1 MYLFFIL
8 QNMKEK
14 IAKLADLNSQLITK
28 IQEDNKEEVLK
39 ISEQI
44 AEVYKELETEV
55 DETDSKKEEVEKT
68 ADTVEEVKKTVNAMQ
83 AQITK
88 YADLF
93 VSADSIA
100 GLKEDLKSL
109 FEEKV
114 KKLEE
119 RVETLEGLSPSSNQQ
134 QDVDKSA
141 NDPWDFNN

>member
-1 MYLFFIL
+1 
-8 QNMKEK
+8 MKEK
-14 IAKLADLNSQLITK
+14 IAKLAALNSQLITK

-55 DETDSKKEEVEKT
+55 DETDSKNEEVEKT
-68 ADTVEEVKKTVNAMQ
+68 ANTVAEVKKTVNAMQ
-83 AQITK
+83 EQITK

-109 FEEKV
+109 FEEKI

-119 RVETLEGLSPSSNQQ
+119 RVETLEGLSPASNQQ
-134 QDVDKSA
+134 QDVNKSA
-141 NDPWDFNN
+141 DDPWDFNN

>member
-1 MYLFFIL
+1 
-8 QNMKEK
+8 MKEK
-14 IAKLADLNSQLITK
+14 IAKLAALNSQLITK
-28 IQEDNKEEVLK
+28 IQEDNKEDVLK

-55 DETDSKKEEVEKT
+55 DETDSKNEEVEKT
-68 ADTVEEVKKTVNAMQ
+68 ANTVAEVKKTVNAMQ
-83 AQITK
+83 EQITK

-134 QDVDKSA
+134 QDVNKSA
-141 NDPWDFNN
+141 DDPWDFNN

>member
-1 MYLFFIL
+1 
-8 QNMKEK
+8 MKEK
-14 IAKLADLNSQLITK
+14 IAKLAALNSQLITK
-28 IQEDNKEEVLK
+28 IQEDNKEDVLK

-55 DETDSKKEEVEKT
+55 DETDSKNEEVEKT
-68 ADTVEEVKKTVNAMQ
+68 ANTVAEVKKTVNAMQ
-83 AQITK
+83 EQITK

-119 RVETLEGLSPSSNQQ
+119 RVETLEGLSPASNQQ
-134 QDVDKSA
+134 QDVNKSA
-141 NDPWDFNN
+141 DDPWDFNN

>member
-14 IAKLADLNSQLITK
+14 IAKLAALNSQLITK

-44 AEVYKELETEV
+44 AAVHKELETEV
-55 DETDSKKEEVEKT
+55 DETDSKNEEVEKT
-68 ADTVEEVKKTVNAMQ
+68 ANTVAEVKKTVNAMQ
-83 AQITK
+83 EQITK

-93 VSADSIA
+93 VSADSIE

-134 QDVDKSA
+134 QDVNNSA
-141 NDPWDFNN
+141 DDPWDFNN

>member
-1 MYLFFIL
+1 
-8 QNMKEK
+8 MKEK
-14 IAKLADLNSQLITK
+14 IAKLAALNSQLITK

-44 AEVYKELETEV
+44 AEVHKELETEV
-55 DETDSKKEEVEKT
+55 DETDSKNEEVEKT
-68 ADTVEEVKKTVNAMQ
+68 ANTVAEVKKTVNAMQ
-83 AQITK
+83 EQITK

-93 VSADSIA
+93 VSANSIE

-119 RVETLEGLSPSSNQQ
+119 RVETLEGLSPASNQQ
-134 QDVDKSA
+134 QDVNKLAD
-141 NDPWDFNN
+141 DPWDFNN

>member
-55 DETDSKKEEVEKT
+55 DETD
-68 ADTVEEVKKTVNAMQ
+68 
-83 AQITK
+83 
-88 YADLF
+88 
-93 VSADSIA
+93 
-100 GLKEDLKSL
+100 
-109 FEEKV
+109 
-114 KKLEE
+114 
-119 RVETLEGLSPSSNQQ
+119 
-134 QDVDKSA
+134 
-141 NDPWDFNN
+141 

>member
-55 DETDSKKEEVEKT
+55 DETDSKNEEVEKT
-68 ADTVEEVKKTVNAMQ
+68 ANTVEEVKKTVNAMQ
-83 AQITK
+83 EQITK

-134 QDVDKSA
+134 QDVNKSA

>member
-14 IAKLADLNSQLITK
+14 IAKLAALNSQLITK

-44 AEVYKELETEV
+44 AEVHKELETEV
-55 DETDSKKEEVEKT
+55 DETDSKNEEVEKT
-68 ADTVEEVKKTVNAMQ
+68 ANTVAEVKKTVNAMQ
-83 AQITK
+83 EQITK

-93 VSADSIA
+93 VSADSIE

-134 QDVDKSA
+134 QDVNKSA
-141 NDPWDFNN
+141 DDPWDFNN

>member
-1 MYLFFIL
+1 
-8 QNMKEK
+8 MKEK
-14 IAKLADLNSQLITK
+14 IAKLAALNSQLITK

-44 AEVYKELETEV
+44 AGVHKELETEV
-55 DETDSKKEEVEKT
+55 DETDSKNEEVEKT
-68 ADTVEEVKKTVNAMQ
+68 ANTVAEVKKTVNAMQ
-83 AQITK
+83 EQITK

-93 VSADSIA
+93 VSADSIE

-134 QDVDKSA
+134 QDVNKSA
-141 NDPWDFNN
+141 DDPWDFNN

>member
-8 QNMKEK
+8 RNMKEK
-14 IAKLADLNSQLITK
+14 IAKLAALNSQLITK

-44 AEVYKELETEV
+44 AGVHKELETEV
-55 DETDSKKEEVEKT
+55 DETDSKNEEVKKT
-68 ADTVEEVKKTVNAMQ
+68 ANTVAEVKKTVNAMQ
-83 AQITK
+83 EQITK

-93 VSADSIA
+93 VSADSIE

-134 QDVDKSA
+134 QDVNKSA
-141 NDPWDFNN
+141 DDPWDFNN

>member
-8 QNMKEK
+8 QHMKEK
-14 IAKLADLNSQLITK
+14 IAKLAALNSQLITK

-55 DETDSKKEEVEKT
+55 DETDSKNEEVEKT
-68 ADTVEEVKKTVNAMQ
+68 ANTVAEVKKTVNAMQ
-83 AQITK
+83 EQITK

-109 FEEKV
+109 FEEKI

-119 RVETLEGLSPSSNQQ
+119 RVETLEGLSPASNQQ
-134 QDVDKSA
+134 QDVNKSA
-141 NDPWDFNN
+141 DDPWDFNN

>member
-1 MYLFFIL
+1 
-8 QNMKEK
+8 MKEK
-14 IAKLADLNSQLITK
+14 IAKLAALNSQLITK

-55 DETDSKKEEVEKT
+55 DETDSKNEEVEKT
-68 ADTVEEVKKTVNAMQ
+68 ANTVAEVKKTVNAMQ
-83 AQITK
+83 EQITK

-119 RVETLEGLSPSSNQQ
+119 RVETLEGLSPASNQQ
-134 QDVDKSA
+134 QDVNKSA
-141 NDPWDFNN
+141 DDPWDFDN

>member
-68 ADTVEEVKKTVNAMQ
+68 VDTVEEVKKTVNAMQ
-83 AQITK
+83 EQITK

-134 QDVDKSA
+134 QDVNKSA

>member
-1 MYLFFIL
+1 M
-8 QNMKEK
+8 
-14 IAKLADLNSQLITK
+14 
-28 IQEDNKEEVLK
+28 K

-83 AQITK
+83 EQITK

-134 QDVDKSA
+134 QDVNKSA

>member
-14 IAKLADLNSQLITK
+14 IAKLAALNSQLITK

-44 AEVYKELETEV
+44 AEVHKELETEV
-55 DETDSKKEEVEKT
+55 DETDSKNEEVEKT
-68 ADTVEEVKKTVNAMQ
+68 ANTVAEVKKTVNAMQ
-83 AQITK
+83 EQINK

-93 VSADSIA
+93 VAADTVEQ
-100 GLKEDLKSL
+100 LKEDLKTL
-109 FEEKV
+109 FAEQV

-119 RVETLEGLSPSSNQQ
+119 RVETLEGLSPASNQQ
-134 QDVDKSA
+134 QDVNKSA
-141 NDPWDFNN
+141 DDPWDFNN

>member
-14 IAKLADLNSQLITK
+14 IAKLAALNSQLITK

-44 AEVYKELETEV
+44 AEVHKELETEV
-55 DETDSKKEEVEKT
+55 DETDSKNEEVEKT
-68 ADTVEEVKKTVNAMQ
+68 ANTVAEVKKTVNAMQ
-83 AQITK
+83 EQITK

-93 VSADSIA
+93 VSADSIE

-114 KKLEE
+114 KKLEG

-134 QDVDKSA
+134 QDVNKSA
-141 NDPWDFNN
+141 DDPWDFNN

>member
-44 AEVYKELETEV
+44 AEVYKELESEV

-83 AQITK
+83 EQITK

-100 GLKEDLKSL
+100 GLKEDLKSI

-134 QDVDKSA
+134 QDVNKSA

>member
-14 IAKLADLNSQLITK
+14 IAKLANLNSQLITK

-83 AQITK
+83 EQITK

-134 QDVDKSA
+134 QDVNKSA

>member
-1 MYLFFIL
+1 
-8 QNMKEK
+8 MKEK
-14 IAKLADLNSQLITK
+14 IAKLAALNSQLITK

-55 DETDSKKEEVEKT
+55 DETDSKNEEVEKT
-68 ADTVEEVKKTVNAMQ
+68 ANTVAEVKKTVNAMQ
-83 AQITK
+83 EQITK

-114 KKLEE
+114 KKLEG
-119 RVETLEGLSPSSNQQ
+119 RVETLEGLSPASNQQ
-134 QDVDKSA
+134 QDVNKSA
-141 NDPWDFNN
+141 DDPWDFNN

>member
-1 MYLFFIL
+1 
-8 QNMKEK
+8 MKEK
-14 IAKLADLNSQLITK
+14 IAKLAALNSQLITK

-44 AEVYKELETEV
+44 AEVHKELETEV
-55 DETDSKKEEVEKT
+55 DETDSKNEEVEKT
-68 ADTVEEVKKTVNAMQ
+68 ANTIAEVKKTVNAMQ
-83 AQITK
+83 EQITK

-93 VSADSIA
+93 VSADSIE

-134 QDVDKSA
+134 QDVNKSA
-141 NDPWDFNN
+141 DDPWDFNN